1 LLRTSPLEAKV
12 TLLFGGP
19 VFLSGD
25 SSAGRTESHGSAS
38 LDFEALAMKHVEKGF
53 KAGYAPH
60 VDLDDHVQVKEARAA
75 FERAGVTIA
84 EVQCWNNLLDPDPLV
99 RSANLEATVRAI
111 ALADELG
118 AVCALNT
125 AGSFAAESL
134 NHHDPRN
141 FGREAFDAAVETAR
155 HLIDEAKPQRTKFA
169 FEVLAMHVT
178 DGPETMEQLV
188 EAVDRPAF
196 AVHVDIVNWVSSP
209 RRYWFNGD
217 LIRETVARLGPH
229 IVAAHAK
236 DIVMEDNCDTVRLEE
251 VSPGHGQIDYPTYLS
266 ALAGLPQS
274 VTLLMEHLDT
284 EADYDA
290 AAEFIRGEARNAN
303 VSL

>member
-1 LLRTSPLEAKV
+1 MTV
-12 TLLFGGP
+12 LFGGP
-19 VFLSGD
+19 VFLLGD
-25 SSAGRTESHGSAS
+25 CSAGRSESHGSLS

-53 KAGYAPH
+53 RAGYAPH
-60 VDLDDHVQVKEARAA
+60 VDLDDQAQVNEARSA

-84 EVQCWNNLLDPDPLV
+84 EVQCWNNLLDPDPSV
-99 RSANLEATVRAI
+99 RKANLEATVRAI

-141 FGREAFDAAVETAR
+141 FGRDAFDAAVETAQY
-155 HLIDEAKPQRTKFA
+155 LIDEAKPQRTKFA

-178 DGPETMEQLV
+178 DGPDIMERLV

-196 AVHVDIVNWVSSP
+196 AVHIDIVNWVSSP
-209 RRYWFNGD
+209 RKYWFNGE
-217 LIRETVARLGPH
+217 LIRETFARLGAH

-236 DIVMEDNCDTVRLEE
+236 DIAMEDNCDTVRLEE
-251 VSPGHGQIDYPTYLS
+251 VAPGQGQIDYLAYLS
-266 ALAGLPQS
+266 ALADLPQP
-274 VTLLMEHLDT
+274 VTLLMEHLAT
-284 EADYDA
+284 EAEYDA
-290 AAEFIRGEARNAN
+290 AAEFIRGEARVAN

>member
-1 LLRTSPLEAKV
+1 V
-12 TLLFGGP
+12 TVLFGGP
-19 VFLSGD
+19 VFLPAD
-25 SSAGRTESHGSAS
+25 SSAGRSQSHGSSS

-60 VDLDDHVQVKEARAA
+60 VDLDDHAQVKEARVA

-84 EVQCWNNLLDPDPLV
+84 EVQCWNNLLDPVPAV

-141 FGREAFDAAVETAR
+141 FGIEAFDAAVETAR
-155 HLIDEAKPQRTKFA
+155 YLIDEAKPKRTKFA
-169 FEVLAMHVT
+169 FEALAMHVT
-178 DGPETMEQLV
+178 DGPETMERLV

-196 AVHVDIVNWVSSP
+196 AVHIDLVNWVSSP
-209 RRYWFNGD
+209 RKYWFNGEF
-217 LIRETVARLGPH
+217 IREIVARLGPH

-236 DIVMEDNCDTVRLEE
+236 DIAMEDNCDTVRLEE
-251 VSPGHGQIDYPTYLS
+251 VAPGHGQIEYPAYLG
-266 ALAGLPQS
+266 ALANLPQP
-274 VTLLMEHLDT
+274 VTLLMEHLAT
-284 EADYDA
+284 EAEYDA
-290 AAEFIRGEARNAN
+290 AAEYIRSEARVAN
-303 VSL
+303 VPL

>member
-1 LLRTSPLEAKV
+1 M

-25 SSAGRTESHGSAS
+25 SSAGRSESHGSAS
-38 LDFEALAMKHVEKGF
+38 LDFEALARKHVEKGF
-53 KAGYAPH
+53 KAGYAPR
-60 VDLDDHVQVKEARAA
+60 VDLDDHAQVKEARAA
-75 FERAGVTIA
+75 FDRAGVTIA
-84 EVQCWNNLLDPDPLV
+84 EVQCWNNLLDPDPSV
-99 RSANLEATVRAI
+99 RSANLDATVRAI

-155 HLIDEAKPQRTKFA
+155 YLIDEVKPRRTKFA

-178 DGPETMEQLV
+178 DGPEAMEQLV
-188 EAVDRPAF
+188 EAVARPAF

-209 RRYWFNGD
+209 RKYWFNGD
-217 LIRETVARLGPH
+217 LIRDTVARLGPY

-251 VSPGHGQIDYPTYLS
+251 VSPGRGQIDYRTYLS
-266 ALAGLPQS
+266 ALASLPQP
-274 VTLLMEHLDT
+274 VTLLMEHLET
-284 EADYDA
+284 EADYES

-303 VSL
+303 VFL